1 MFISGGENGVSLS
14 FCEKGGVALSRE
26 NIRKLEEILSSGE
39 FNRTSGADCHNVSVI
54 ESIEKTLDFV
64 SNIED
69 FKPSMIKEIFSE
81 QDLVKVASLMD
92 SISDSFGEIGRKI

>member
-1 MFISGGENGVSLS
+1 MFYYSIFCDVDIVIFISGGENGVSLS

-54 ESIEKTLDFV
+54 ESIEKMYEKAMK
-64 SNIED
+64 NHG
-69 FKPSMIKEIFSE
+69 MRYNW
-81 QDLVKVASLMD
+81 
-92 SISDSFGEIGRKI
+92 FGKIVRYFYKLLLKWK